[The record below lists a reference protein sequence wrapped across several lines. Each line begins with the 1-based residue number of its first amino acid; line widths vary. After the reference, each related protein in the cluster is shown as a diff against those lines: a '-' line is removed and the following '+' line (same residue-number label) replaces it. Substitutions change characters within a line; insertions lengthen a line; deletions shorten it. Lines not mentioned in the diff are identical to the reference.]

1 MTTGAVALPAP
12 RAARTL
18 SGAGLLSGATLLAG
32 LFTYAFHALAA
43 RSLGPTEY
51 GRVAVLWA
59 ALFLAAVVL
68 WRPLEQTLSR
78 TLADRLARG
87 GEGWSAVR
95 AVGLIAAGMCAGAV
109 AALALAWGPVT
120 HRLFLDNDVMTA
132 SLLVGVVFYA
142 GAYVVR
148 GLAGGSRW
156 FGGYALAL
164 LADALARL
172 GLGVGIVLYAST
184 DLAAAAVAAAAA
196 AGVLVPL
203 AVGRRR
209 LARSLSGAQSAERFS
224 TSAALAFAG
233 PASVVAIADQVLMN
247 AGPLLVVLA
256 GGHEASAAAGTV
268 FAAMMLVRVP
278 GYLFQ
283 GFAGSLLPNLTRL
296 HASEDGRLRGAV
308 ARTATLLVAGGIP
321 IALLAAAFGP
331 EAMKLLY
338 GSAFEAGRGQLA
350 VLGLGGGCYLAAAT
364 FAQGFLALDR
374 PGRAAAAS
382 AVAAGVFVP
391 MYALLPGAPLTRVA
405 FAFTTAAVLQLAL
418 LAPLAR
424 RPGAA

>member
-1 MTTGAVALPAP
+1 MTSNALALPAP

-18 SGAGLLSGATLLAG
+18 SGAGLLSGATLLSG
-32 LFTYAFHALAA
+32 LLTYAFHALAA

-51 GRVAVLWA
+51 GRIAVLWA

-95 AVGLIAAGMCAGAV
+95 AVVLVAAAMCAGAV
-109 AALALAWGPVT
+109 VALALAWGPVT
-120 HRLFLDNDVMTA
+120 HRLFLGNDVMTM
-132 SLLVGVVFYA
+132 SLLAGVVFYA
-142 GAYVVR
+142 GAYLVR
-148 GLAGGSRW
+148 GVAGGSRW

-172 GLGVGIVLYAST
+172 ALGVGIVLYAST
-184 DLAAAAVAAAAA
+184 DLAAGAVAAAAA

-203 AVGRRR
+203 AFGRRR
-209 LARSLSGAQSAERFS
+209 LARSLSGAQSGARFS

-247 AGPLLVVLA
+247 AGPLLVVLG

-296 HASEDGRLRGAV
+296 NASDDRRVRGAV

-321 IALLAAAFGP
+321 IAALAAAFGP

-338 GSAFEAGRGQLA
+338 GPEFEVGRDQLA

-364 FAQGFLALDR
+364 FAQGLLALDR

-382 AVAAGVFVP
+382 AAAAAVFVP
-391 MYALLPGAPLTRVA
+391 VYALLPGAPLTRVA
-405 FAFTTAAVLQLAL
+405 FAFTASAVLQLAL

-424 RPGAA
+424 RSDGS

>member
-1 MTTGAVALPAP
+1 VTTQAVALPAP
-12 RAARTL
+12 RAARAL
-18 SGAGLLSGATLLAG
+18 SGAGLLSAATLLSG
-32 LFTYAFHALAA
+32 LLTYAFHAVAA

-59 ALFLAAVVL
+59 TLFLVAVVL

-78 TLADRLARG
+78 ALAHRLAHG

-95 AVGLIAAGMCAGAV
+95 AVALIALGMCAAAV
-109 AALALAWGPVT
+109 SALLLAWGPIT
-120 HRLFLDNDVMTA
+120 HRLFLDNGVMTA
-132 SLLVGVVFYA
+132 SLVAGVVLYA
-142 GAYVVR
+142 GAYLVR
-148 GLAGGSRW
+148 GLAGGSSW

-164 LADALARL
+164 VADAFARL
-172 GLGVGIVLYAST
+172 ALGIGIVLYAST
-184 DLAAAAVAAAAA
+184 DVAAAAVAAAAG

-209 LARSLSGAQSAERFS
+209 LARSLSGARSERFS
-224 TSAALAFAG
+224 AGAALAFAG
-233 PASVVAIADQVLMN
+233 PVSVVAIADQVLMN
-247 AGPLLVVLA
+247 AGPLLVVLG
-256 GGHEASAAAGTV
+256 GGHDASAAAGTV

-296 HASEDGRLRGAV
+296 HASEDGRMRGAV
-308 ARTATLLVAGGIP
+308 ARTATLLVAAGIP
-321 IALLAAAFGP
+321 IAVLAAAVGP
-331 EAMKLLY
+331 ETMRLLY
-338 GSAFEAGRGQLA
+338 GPAFEVGRDQLA
-350 VLGLGGGCYLAAAT
+350 ILGLGGGCYLAAAT

-382 AVAAGVFVP
+382 AAAAVAFVPVYVFV
-391 MYALLPGAPLTRVA
+391 PGAPLTRVA
-405 FAFTTAAVLQLAL
+405 FAFTAAAVLQLVL

-424 RPGAA
+424 RTAVR

>member
-1 MTTGAVALPAP
+1 VTSQAVALPAP

-18 SGAGLLSGATLLAG
+18 SGAGLLSGATLLSG
-32 LFTYAFHALAA
+32 LLTYAFHALAA

-51 GRVAVLWA
+51 GRIAVLWA

-95 AVGLIAAGMCAGAV
+95 AVVLVAAGMCAGAV
-109 AALALAWGPVT
+109 AALALAWEPVT
-120 HRLFLDNDVMTA
+120 NRLFLGNDVMTM
-132 SLLVGVVFYA
+132 SLLAGVVFYA
-142 GAYVVR
+142 GAYLVR

-172 GLGVGIVLYAST
+172 ALGVGIVLYAST

-203 AVGRRR
+203 AFGRRR
-209 LARSLSGAQSAERFS
+209 LARSLSGARSGTRFS

-296 HASEDGRLRGAV
+296 NASDGGRVRGAV
-308 ARTATLLVAGGIP
+308 ARTATLLVVGGIP
-321 IALLAAAFGP
+321 IAALAAAFGP

-338 GSAFEAGRGQLA
+338 GPEFEVGRDQLA

-364 FAQGFLALDR
+364 FAQGLLALDR

-382 AVAAGVFVP
+382 AAAAAVFVP
-391 MYALLPGAPLTRVA
+391 VYALVPGAPLTRVA
-405 FAFTTAAVLQLAL
+405 FAFAASAVLQLAL

-424 RPGAA
+424 RSAGS